1 MQEKKSY
8 EYAVIRLVPRV
19 EREEFLNVGVV
30 LYAAGQKFLDVKFS
44 LDKKRLRAFFGDVD
58 IKETQKYLES
68 FESICKGD
76 KEAGAIAALPIAE
89 RFRWLSANR
98 STIVQI
104 SKVHTGLN
112 ADPAGKLKELYE
124 QLVL

>member
-30 LYAAGQKFLDVKFS
+30 LYAAGQKFLDVKYH

-68 FESICKGD
+68 FESICKGN

-98 STIVQI
+98 STVVQI
-104 SKVHTGLN
+104 SKVHTGLS
-112 ADPAGKLKELYE
+112 ADPVGKLKELYE